1 MYKKNPKLNYTQV
14 EALKMLILK
23 NKTIND
29 FIVIKWIQRAI
40 EDNKTEKNKEF
51 IHSDDIIKS
60 REKQIDN
67 VLDWRTLEEL
77 YKWTAYEYAEI
88 TSLLFD

>member
-1 MYKKNPKLNYTQV
+1 MFNKNPKLNYTQV

-29 FIVIKWIQRAI
+29 FIMIKWIQRAI
-40 EDNKTEKNKEF
+40 DDNKTEKDEEF
-51 IHSDDIIKS
+51 IHSDNIVKS

-67 VLDWRTLEEL
+67 VLDWRKLEEL
-77 YKWTAYEYAEI
+77 YKCTAYEYAEI

>member
-1 MYKKNPKLNYTQV
+1 MFNSSQLNYTQV

-29 FIVIKWIQRAI
+29 FIMIKWIQKAI
-40 EDNKTEKNKEF
+40 EDNKTEKDKDFIRSKEL
-51 IHSDDIIKS
+51 IQS
-60 REKQIDN
+60 RNKQIDN

-88 TSLLFD
+88 TSLLFN

>member
-1 MYKKNPKLNYTQV
+1 MFNSSQLNYTQV

-29 FIVIKWIQRAI
+29 FIMIKWIQKAI
-40 EDNKTEKNKEF
+40 EENKREKNEEF
-51 IHSDDIIKS
+51 IHSKELIQS
-60 REKQIDN
+60 RNKQIDN

-88 TSLLFD
+88 TSLLFN